1 MYLEAPDAVVPLEL
15 FAVLVPFQGGDGVP
29 VGLAPELDGL
39 TGRDGVELLLHLLWM
54 SPLRSH
60 GWRTTQRAGFGLG
73 FTVRYHLLSDL
84 LELQLLEEPGAA
96 GKL

>member
-54 SPLRSH
+54 SPLWCH
-60 GWRTTQRAGFGLG
+60 GWRTTQRAGFGPG
-73 FTVRYHLLSDL
+73 FTVRYHLRSDL
-84 LELQLLEEPGAA
+84 LELRLVEEPAAA